1 MKNLGPWFSCVAL
14 ILSALFLQ
22 SCGGGELSSGT
33 ISTPPPTPQ
42 PTPDFSLTIDDA
54 TLPVQQQGVPMGQQ
68 VGVAGLTGFAG
79 VVTISF
85 ANLPVG
91 FTTYPSG
98 PFQVSAGKTQYF
110 TIAAS
115 KTVAVGP
122 NIITA
127 VGTSGSITHTINFT
141 ANVTAAAPFSLTAS
155 PSSLSVTPASQ
166 TNVVLTLVN
175 NSTSPTNI
183 VFGLIQSPSEFSNLG
198 ITIPDQFNS
207 VGPNQIQYNVQVT
220 LAAQNVSNFP
230 LIFNA
235 TDTNTFQTS
244 IVTVPLTITKA
255 LASITAPTRSDFAR
269 TDENVTGAVY
279 DLQRKLIF
287 TTVSELSEVL
297 VFQSTDKS
305 LLATIPATQ
314 AYGID
319 EAADGTK
326 VYVGGGGSSIGVIDP
341 DSLQLVE
348 NAPPPSV
355 GDPNNPNAYYNPLYV
370 ATLSNGKVLILAGVT
385 GSTETHVF
393 LWDPVT
399 GSMILRDSGSFP
411 NPQNLTRSADHS
423 KVLLLGPFTSG
434 PNAMVYEAGTDTL
447 TGPFSFNGVPAV
459 SPDGSQIAASN
470 GNGVTFFDTSG
481 NSLGTILL
489 QSGSQTQII
498 YSRDGRRVHVFCDFF
513 GYSSVVTIDAH
524 SFLPIGISPDVAIN
538 EGAGGIPYDIDETGM
553 VFVGASRGLSYVDV
567 SSPGAIHLPAFFVP
581 GPAAFAPDAVSTSA
595 PTTGILTSISFDPKS
610 SYKVFIGAP
619 PASPNTIVSPNVT
632 FESTSQTNELQITVP
647 PAPPQVAN
655 MTVTRS
661 DGWWRIVPLAA
672 SFGPHIWIVVG
683 NAGPSSGGAQVTI
696 YGFGLDTS
704 NTTVT
709 VGGSPASVS
718 QTFGSSGTNQ
728 FAFPVDTVGL
738 TTPPGV
744 PGWADV
750 TVTTPYGTTTLS
762 KGYQYLASAHVLPLN
777 GALNQIIYDRKRRRV
792 YVSNGVYNQVH
803 VFSADSTQFIASIPV
818 GMGPVG
824 LALTPDGT
832 RLAVVNAG
840 SGTVSVVDPDQ
851 LKIIQTF
858 NVLTPDDMN
867 PGCGGVA
874 LAIAA
879 GGSHGMFV
887 AVDCVNTL
895 KGGDLHF
902 LDLNSGSLNCAGL
915 PGCNSSGVSFS
926 GVGDSESL
934 ASSLDGNLV
943 VVGFY
948 GGASLLNLSANTLVS
963 GGYDGSS
970 VTINDDS
977 NVLGLNAGVHDTRF
991 FLKAALQDLDFLDA
1005 GFLSPNNIG
1014 GAKFSPSG
1022 SLFFIPQAPFGGVSI
1037 SRSVDVFD
1045 VHRQRLVV
1053 QIALPEPLVPGLNSM
1068 CLDETG
1074 SKLFA
1079 ISQSG
1084 ITIAQLASVPLS
1096 IASVSPASASPGSP
1110 ITIRGSGFQSG
1121 AQVKLN
1127 EIQAQSSLVDANTFQ
1142 VTVPTGLSGP
1152 TQITVVNPDGGQ
1164 YSFDAAFTS
1173 Q

>member
-1 MKNLGPWFSCVAL
+1 VKNVASWFSCVVL
-14 ILSALFLQ
+14 FLGALFLQ
-22 SCGGGELSSGT
+22 SCGQISSGT
-33 ISTPPPTPQ
+33 ISTPPPPPQ
-42 PTPDFSLTIDDA
+42 PTPDFSLTVGDA
-54 TLPVQQQGVPMGQQ
+54 TLPLQQQGEPMGQLI
-68 VGVAGLTGFAG
+68 GVTGLAGFAG

-85 ANLPVG
+85 PNLPVG
-91 FTTYPSG
+91 FTTHPSG

-110 TIAAS
+110 TIGGS
-115 KTVAVGP
+115 KAVAVGP
-122 NIITA
+122 NTITA
-127 VGTSGSITHTINFT
+127 VGTNGSITHTVNFT

-155 PSSLSVTPASQ
+155 PSSLRVTPASQ
-166 TNVVLTLVN
+166 TNIVLTLVN

-183 VFGLIQSPSEFSNLG
+183 VFNLIQSPSDFSNLG
-198 ITIPDQFNS
+198 ITIPDQFSS
-207 VGPNQIQYNVQVT
+207 VGPNQIQYDVRVT

-244 IVTVPLTITKA
+244 TVTVPLTITSA
-255 LASITAPTRSDFAR
+255 LASNTAPTRSDFQR

-287 TTVSELSEVL
+287 TTVSQLSEVL

-305 LLATIPATQ
+305 LRATIPVTQ

-319 EAADGTK
+319 EAVDGTK

-348 NAPPPSV
+348 YAPPPSV
-355 GDPNNPNAYYNPLYV
+355 RDPNNPNAYYNPLYV

-385 GSTETHVF
+385 ASTETHVF

-399 GSMILRDSGSFP
+399 GSMTPRDSGNFP
-411 NPQNLTRSADHS
+411 SPQNLTRSADHS

-434 PNAMVYEAGTDTL
+434 PNAMVYDAGSDTL
-447 TGPFSFNGVPAV
+447 TGPFSFNGVPTL

-470 GNGVTFFDTSG
+470 GNDVTFFDTSG
-481 NSLGTILL
+481 NSLGRILL

-498 YSRDGRRVHVFCDFF
+498 YSRDGRRVYVFCDFF
-513 GYSSVVTIDAH
+513 GYSSVVTIDAR
-524 SFLPIGISPDVAIN
+524 SFLPIGISPDVAVN

-567 SSPGAIHLPAFFVP
+567 STPGAIQLPAFNVP
-581 GPAAFAPDAVSTSA
+581 GPAAFAPDAVSTSV
-595 PTTGILTSISFDPKS
+595 PTTGLLTSISFDPNS
-610 SYKVFIGAP
+610 TYKAFIGAP

-647 PAPPQVAN
+647 PEPPQVAN
-655 MTVTRS
+655 MTITRS

-672 SFGPHIWIVVG
+672 SFGPHIWTVVG
-683 NAGPSSGGAQVTI
+683 NAGPVSGGAKITI

-704 NTTVT
+704 STTVT
-709 VGGSPASVS
+709 IGGSSASVTR
-718 QTFGSSGTNQ
+718 TFGSSGTNQ
-728 FAFPVDTVGL
+728 FAFPVDTIGL
-738 TTPPGV
+738 TAPPGV

-762 KGYQYLASAHVLPLN
+762 RGYQYLASAHVLPLN

-803 VFSADSTQFIASIPV
+803 VFSADSEQFIASIPV
-818 GMGPVG
+818 GIGPVG

-851 LKIIQTF
+851 LKVIQNY
-858 NVLTPDDMN
+858 NVLTPDDTSS
-867 PGCGGVA
+867 GCGGVA
-874 LAIAA
+874 FAVAA

-887 AVDCVNTL
+887 AVNCVNVL
-895 KGGDLHF
+895 VGGDLHF

-926 GVGDSESL
+926 GAGDSESL

-948 GGASLLNLSANTLVS
+948 GGASLLNLSANTLIS
-963 GGYDGSS
+963 GGYNGQS

-977 NVLGLNAGVHDTRF
+977 NVLGLNSGVHDTRF

-1005 GFLSPNNIG
+1005 GFLSPNSIG

-1022 SLFFIPQAPFGGVSI
+1022 SLFFLPQAPFGGVSI
-1037 SRSVDVFD
+1037 ARSVDVFD
-1045 VHRQRLVV
+1045 VHRQRLVL
-1053 QIALPEPLVPGLNSM
+1053 QIALPEPLVSSLNSM
-1068 CLDETG
+1068 CMDETG

-1084 ITIAQLASVPLS
+1084 ITVAQLASVPLS
-1096 IASVSPASASPGSP
+1096 IASVSPTSASPGST
-1110 ITIRGSGFQSG
+1110 ITIRGSGFANG
-1121 AQVKLN
+1121 AKVNFQNTEV
-1127 EIQAQSSLVDANTFQ
+1127 QATVVDANTIN
-1142 VTVPTGLSGP
+1142 VMSPLLPTGPVRL
-1152 TQITVVNPDGGQ
+1152 TVVNPDGSQ
-1164 YSFDAAFTS
+1164 YSLDAAYTA